1 MSESVA
7 HVVRVLNNNAVLV
20 ARDGIELVLASRGI
34 GFGKKPGDGVEVESD
49 QRKYVETSTDKVEFL
64 KSLASLDPELA
75 KAVSQAV
82 EIATELI
89 PDLHPS
95 VYVMLADHL
104 SFAVQRCRAGQGI
117 ENQLLNEIRATFPTE
132 FAAAEVIVAF
142 VNSKLGVDLV
152 ADEAGYVALHLNA
165 ARTGTSVKKPLS
177 KANELNGL
185 MDQIKADLGLHT
197 VSDAQTH
204 ELFTHLQRV
213 IDRIATGHFRNNKA
227 TFPIAQ
233 ALPLEM
239 SAARAALRAI
249 ATHHDSHAPETEA
262 ALLAVFLH
270 GWRQGV

>member
-1 MSESVA
+1 MSQSVA
-7 HVVRVLNNNAVLV
+7 HIVRVLNNNAVLV

-34 GFGKKPGDGVEVESD
+34 GFGKKPGDDVEVESD

-75 KAVSQAV
+75 TAVSRAV
-82 EIATELI
+82 EIATELL

-95 VYVMLADHL
+95 VYVVLADHL
-104 SFAVQRCRAGQGI
+104 SFAVQRSRAGQAI
-117 ENQLLNEIRATFPTE
+117 ANQLLNEIRATFPTE
-132 FAAAEVIVAF
+132 FAAAEIIVAF
-142 VNSKLGVDLV
+142 VNSKLNVDL
-152 ADEAGYVALHLNA
+152 ATDEAGYVALHLNA

-177 KANELNGL
+177 KANELNRL
-185 MDQIKADLGLHT
+185 MDQIKADLGLET

-204 ELFTHLQRV
+204 ELFTHLKRV
-213 IDRIATGHFRNNKA
+213 IDRIATGHFRNNQA
-227 TFPIAQ
+227 TFPIAP

-239 SAARAALRAI
+239 SAARSALRAI
-249 ATHHDSHAPETEA
+249 ANNHDSHAPDTEA

>member
-1 MSESVA
+1 MSQSVA
-7 HVVRVLNNNAVLV
+7 HIVRVLNNNAVLV

-34 GFGKKPGDGVEVESD
+34 GFGKKPGDDVEVESD

-75 KAVSQAV
+75 TAVSRAV
-82 EIATELI
+82 EIATELL

-95 VYVMLADHL
+95 VYVVLADHL
-104 SFAVQRCRAGQGI
+104 SFAVQRSRAGQAI
-117 ENQLLNEIRATFPTE
+117 ANQLLNEIRATFPTE
-132 FAAAEVIVAF
+132 FAAAEIIVAF
-142 VNSKLGVDLV
+142 VNSKLNVDL
-152 ADEAGYVALHLNA
+152 ATDEAGYVALHLNA

-177 KANELNGL
+177 KANELNRL
-185 MDQIKADLGLHT
+185 MDQIKADLGLET

-204 ELFTHLQRV
+204 ELFTHLKRV
-213 IDRIATGHFRNNKA
+213 IDRIATGHFRNNQA

-239 SAARAALRAI
+239 SAARSALRAI
-249 ATHHDSHAPETEA
+249 ANNHDSHAPDTEA

>member
-1 MSESVA
+1 MSQSVA
-7 HVVRVLNNNAVLV
+7 HIVRVLNNNAVLV

-34 GFGKKPGDGVEVESD
+34 GYGKKPGDGVEVESD

-64 KSLASLDPELA
+64 KSLASLDPGLA
-75 KAVSQAV
+75 TAVSRAV
-82 EIATELI
+82 EIATELL

-95 VYVMLADHL
+95 IYVVLADHL
-104 SFAVQRCRAGQGI
+104 SFAVQRSRAGHAI

-132 FAAAEVIVAF
+132 FAAAEIIVAF
-142 VNSKLGVDLV
+142 VNSKLNVDL
-152 ADEAGYVALHLNA
+152 ATDEAGYVALHLNA

-177 KANELNGL
+177 KANELNRL
-185 MDQIKADLGLHT
+185 MDQIKADLGLET

-204 ELFTHLQRV
+204 ELFTHLKRV
-213 IDRIATGHFRNNKA
+213 IDRIATGHFRNNQA

-239 SAARAALRAI
+239 SAARSALRAI
-249 ATHHDSHAPETEA
+249 ANNHDSHAPDTEA

>member
-1 MSESVA
+1 MSQSVA
-7 HVVRVLNNNAVLV
+7 HIVRVLNNNAVLV

-34 GFGKKPGDGVEVESD
+34 GFGKKPGDDVEVESD

-75 KAVSQAV
+75 TAVSRAV
-82 EIATELI
+82 EIATELL

-95 VYVMLADHL
+95 VYVVLADHL
-104 SFAVQRCRAGQGI
+104 SFAVQRSRAGQVI
-117 ENQLLNEIRATFPTE
+117 ANQLLNEIRATFPTE
-132 FAAAEVIVAF
+132 FAAAEIIVAF
-142 VNSKLGVDLV
+142 VNSKLNVDL
-152 ADEAGYVALHLNA
+152 ATDEAGYVALHLNA

-177 KANELNGL
+177 KANELNRL
-185 MDQIKADLGLHT
+185 MDQIKADLGLET

-204 ELFTHLQRV
+204 ELFTHLKRV
-213 IDRIATGHFRNNKA
+213 IDRIATGHFRNNQA

-239 SAARAALRAI
+239 SAARSALRAI
-249 ATHHDSHAPETEA
+249 ANNHDSHAPDTEA

>member
-1 MSESVA
+1 MSQPVA
-7 HVVRVLNNNAVLV
+7 HIVRVLNNNAVLV

-34 GFGKKPGDGVEVESD
+34 GFGKKPGDDVEVESD

-75 KAVSQAV
+75 TAVSRAV
-82 EIATELI
+82 EIATELL

-95 VYVMLADHL
+95 VYVVLADHL
-104 SFAVQRCRAGQGI
+104 SFAVQRSRAGQAI
-117 ENQLLNEIRATFPTE
+117 ANQLLNEIRATFPTE
-132 FAAAEVIVAF
+132 FAAAEIIVAF
-142 VNSKLGVDLV
+142 VNSKLNVDL
-152 ADEAGYVALHLNA
+152 ATDEAGYVALHLNA

-177 KANELNGL
+177 KANELNRL
-185 MDQIKADLGLHT
+185 MDQIKADLGLET

-204 ELFTHLQRV
+204 ELFTHLKRV
-213 IDRIATGHFRNNKA
+213 IDRIATGHFRNNQA

-239 SAARAALRAI
+239 SAARSALRAI
-249 ATHHDSHAPETEA
+249 ANNHDSHAPDTEA